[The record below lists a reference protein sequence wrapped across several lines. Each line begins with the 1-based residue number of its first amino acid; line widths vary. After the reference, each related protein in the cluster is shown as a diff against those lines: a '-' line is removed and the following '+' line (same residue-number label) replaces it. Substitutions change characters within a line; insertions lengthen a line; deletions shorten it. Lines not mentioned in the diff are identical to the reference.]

1 MLVWV
6 AVGRDVAVISALISH
21 PRHEGWKVDSMF
33 VSVHGI
39 GQLKIVVC
47 LQSWLCGGVIILCMN
62 IALYPSHF
70 NYLKQPSLADVS
82 HPCLFA
88 LSGTSI

>member
-47 LQSWLCGGVIILCMN
+47 LQSWLCGGYNTVHE
-62 IALYPSHF
+62 YST
-70 NYLKQPSLADVS
+70 VS
-82 HPCLFA
+82 ITLQLP
-88 LSGTSI
+88 

>member
-6 AVGRDVAVISALISH
+6 SVGRDVPVTPALVSH
-21 PRHEGWKVDSMF
+21 PRHGGRKVDSMF

-47 LQSWLCGGVIILCMN
+47 LQSWLCVGYNTVHEH
-62 IALYPSHF
+62 ST
-70 NYLKQPSLADVS
+70 VS
-82 HPCLFA
+82 ITLQLP
-88 LSGTSI
+88 